1 MNLVTANTKTTLL
14 LNTAWQPITA
24 ITARASFSH
33 LLKKRIS
40 ALDKHGNIFHSLDT
54 WNELGDFYED
64 QPYLPSVRINFPIPT
79 IIVVTSKFFRKPKK
93 KKLTLF
99 DLAKIC
105 EYRCQYCFEKFSIK
119 SLTIDHII
127 PTSKQGS
134 NENDNI
140 CLACKSC
147 NSSKSNLYPWFN
159 KNTEMPT
166 PTPIPSIMFSIPSIR
181 PEWEVFLKGYN

>member
-1 MNLVTANTKTTLL
+1 MNLITANTKTTLL

-24 ITARASFSH
+24 ITARAAFSH

-54 WNELGDFYED
+54 WNTLGDFYED
-64 QPYLPSVRINFPIPT
+64 QPYLPSVRVNFPIPT

-99 DLAKIC
+99 DLAKVC

-119 SLTIDHII
+119 SLTIDHVN
-127 PTSKQGS
+127 PKSLGGS
-134 NENDNI
+134 DDHANRVL
-140 CLACKSC
+140 CCRQC
-147 NSSKSNLYPWFN
+147 NSAKGAEYPWLNKHGEIPEAPQIPEFMFN
-159 KNTEMPT
+159 VPK
-166 PTPIPSIMFSIPSIR
+166 IR
-181 PEWEVFLKGYN
+181 KEWKDFLKF

>member
-24 ITARASFSH
+24 ITARAAFSH

-54 WNELGDFYED
+54 WNEMGDFYED
-64 QPYLPSVRINFPIPT
+64 QPYLPSVRVNFPIPT

-119 SLTIDHII
+119 SLTIDHIV
-127 PTSKQGS
+127 PTSKGGS

-140 CLACKSC
+140 CLACRSC
-147 NSSKSNLYPWFN
+147 NSSKSNLHPWFN
-159 KNTEMPT
+159 KNKEMPK

-181 PEWEVFLKGYN
+181 PEWNDFLKGYE